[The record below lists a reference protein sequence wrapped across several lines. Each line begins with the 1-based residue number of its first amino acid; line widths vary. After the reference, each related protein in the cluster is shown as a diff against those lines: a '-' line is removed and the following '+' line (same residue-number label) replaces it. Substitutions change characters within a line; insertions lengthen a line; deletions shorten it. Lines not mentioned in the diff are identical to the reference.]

1 MAEQQLYINGGYTS
15 ATSGRTFETIN
26 PATGEVLATV
36 QAAGREDVDRA
47 VESAQRGQKIWAAMT
62 AMERSRILRRAVDL
76 LRQRND
82 ELARLETLDTG
93 KPLSET
99 AAVDIVTG
107 ADVLEYYAGLIPAL
121 EGSQIPLRDSS
132 FVYTRREP
140 LGVVAGI
147 GAWNYPIQIALWK
160 SAPALAAGNAMIFKP
175 SEVTP
180 LTALKLAEIYS
191 EAGLPDGVFNVL
203 PGIGAETGQ
212 YLTEH
217 PDIAKIS
224 FTGGVA
230 SGKKVMANSAA
241 SSLKEVTMELGGKSP
256 LIIADDADLDL
267 AADIAM
273 MANFYSSG
281 QVCTYAFAMSPA
293 LKRIYQDP
301 TELGR
306 ALQRHLVLFNTTP
319 HLSTF
324 IFGLSIAMEEENQR
338 NPEFNEESINAI
350 KTSLMGPLAG
360 IGDSIFW
367 GSLKVIAAGMGIY
380 FAQQGSLLGPILA
393 LLVYNLPHLLCRWYG
408 LKLGYRAGT
417 TWLMRIYQSGLM
429 DRVTYIASIVG
440 LMVVGAMT
448 ASMIDITTPLSFT
461 AGQTTMKA
469 QEFID
474 KILPSLLPLLF
485 TLGMY
490 KLIRKEVN
498 INWILLGTVAFGMAA
513 SALGLL

>member
-1 MAEQQLYINGGYTS
+1 MSRMAEQQLYIHGGYVS
-15 ATSGRTFETIN
+15 ATSGKTFETIN
-26 PATGEVLATV
+26 PASGEVLAIV

-47 VESAQRGQKIWAAMT
+47 VKSAQKGQKIWAAMS
-62 AMERSRILRRAVDL
+62 AMERSRILRNAVDI

-99 AAVDIVTG
+99 AAVDIATG

-121 EGSQIPLRDSS
+121 EGSQIPLRESS

-180 LTALKLAEIYS
+180 LSALKLAEIYR
-191 EAGLPDGVFNVL
+191 EAGLPEGVFNVL
-203 PGIGAETGQ
+203 PGLGAETGQ

-224 FTGGVA
+224 FTGGIA

-256 LIIADDADLDL
+256 LIVCEDASLDL

-281 QVCTYAFAMSPA
+281 QVCTNGTRVFIPTRFKAAFEEKILARVARIRPGDLFEESTNFGPLVSFPHRENVLRYIESGKQQGARLLCGGDVLKGAAFDHGAWVAPTVFTDCHDRMTIVREEIFGPVMSILTYDDEAEVIRRANATEYGLAAGVVTPDLNRAHRIIHQLEAGICWINSWGESPA
-293 LKRIYQDP
+293 EMPVGGYK
-301 TELGR
+301 
-306 ALQRHLVLFNTTP
+306 H
-319 HLSTF
+319 S
-324 IFGLSIAMEEENQR
+324 
-338 NPEFNEESINAI
+338 
-350 KTSLMGPLAG
+350 G
-360 IGDSIFW
+360 IGRENGVQTLQNYTQVKSIQVEMGQFQSIF
-367 GSLKVIAAGMGIY
+367 
-380 FAQQGSLLGPILA
+380 
-393 LLVYNLPHLLCRWYG
+393 
-408 LKLGYRAGT
+408 
-417 TWLMRIYQSGLM
+417 
-429 DRVTYIASIVG
+429 
-440 LMVVGAMT
+440 
-448 ASMIDITTPLSFT
+448 
-461 AGQTTMKA
+461 
-469 QEFID
+469 
-474 KILPSLLPLLF
+474 
-485 TLGMY
+485 
-490 KLIRKEVN
+490 
-498 INWILLGTVAFGMAA
+498 
-513 SALGLL
+513 

>member
-1 MAEQQLYINGGYTS
+1 MSTAPS
-15 ATSGRTFETIN
+15 
-26 PATGEVLATV
+26 
-36 QAAGREDVDRA
+36 RA
-47 VESAQRGQKIWAAMT
+47 RSVGKIWAAMT

-230 SGKKVMANSAA
+230 SGKSDGQ
-241 SSLKEVTMELGGKSP
+241 LGRVITERGHHGAGRQ
-256 LIIADDADLDL
+256 I
-267 AADIAM
+267 AAD
-273 MANFYSSG
+273 
-281 QVCTYAFAMSPA
+281 
-293 LKRIYQDP
+293 
-301 TELGR
+301 
-306 ALQRHLVLFNTTP
+306 
-319 HLSTF
+319 
-324 IFGLSIAMEEENQR
+324 
-338 NPEFNEESINAI
+338 
-350 KTSLMGPLAG
+350 
-360 IGDSIFW
+360 
-367 GSLKVIAAGMGIY
+367 
-380 FAQQGSLLGPILA
+380 
-393 LLVYNLPHLLCRWYG
+393 
-408 LKLGYRAGT
+408 YR
-417 TWLMRIYQSGLM
+417 R
-429 DRVTYIASIVG
+429 
-440 LMVVGAMT
+440 
-448 ASMIDITTPLSFT
+448 
-461 AGQTTMKA
+461 
-469 QEFID
+469 
-474 KILPSLLPLLF
+474 
-485 TLGMY
+485 
-490 KLIRKEVN
+490 
-498 INWILLGTVAFGMAA
+498 
-513 SALGLL
+513 